1 MDPIPT
7 WVRRLW
13 DIWDLRILVL
23 LSFSLQVILCI
34 SGGRRKSISSL
45 RINSVLVWSAYLMAD
60 WVATVALSKLSDAE
74 GKNKSSNV
82 LRAVWAPLLLLHLG
96 GPDTITAYSLE
107 DNQLWMRHLMGLVVQ
122 LSVAIYVIL
131 MSWKNSWFSFMSIPA
146 LVVGIIKYGERTWAL
161 KSVWGEKYMRS
172 IPFGGL
178 SGTRHS
184 TAGHDYVWALGA
196 AHVHL
201 NDFRTYLAR
210 EHHIWNVLSLGHNN
224 WVNIHSNIF
233 WDALEVQMGLM
244 YDLLYTKAAVIYS
257 KGGLIMRCISF
268 GCTVSVLLGLIFQIV
283 LLKTREEDEGNW
295 HEIDIAITGVLI
307 LGALALEIY
316 AAVVIFSSNWMMIW
330 VIKQGREEWVK
341 WLSQRFPWLFNKKKN
356 WSQMMGQFDLLG
368 YCLKCGNGEFDRSRS
383 TRIIRSVLGYN
394 YKYEDKW
401 NRYLHKTEYSVH
413 PLVCNAILELCNR
426 RIDPLISDS
435 LIREVDEIWETL
447 RYRYTGGTFSQGN
460 SVRPLGNRNMLPF
473 RNGMGWRQW

>member
-1 MDPIPT
+1 
-7 WVRRLW
+7 
-13 DIWDLRILVL
+13 
-23 LSFSLQVILCI
+23 
-34 SGGRRKSISSL
+34 
-45 RINSVLVWSAYLMAD
+45 MAD
-60 WVATVALSKLSDAE
+60 WVATVALGKLSDAE

-82 LRAVWAPLLLLHLG
+82 LWAVWAPLLLLHLG

-107 DNQLWMRHLMGLVVQ
+107 DNQLWMRHVMGLVVQ

-146 LVVGIIKYGERTWAL
+146 LVVGIIKYGERT
-161 KSVWGEKYMRS
+161 
-172 IPFGGL
+172 
-178 SGTRHS
+178 
-184 TAGHDYVWALGA
+184 LG
-196 AHVHL
+196 
-201 NDFRTYLAR
+201 
-210 EHHIWNVLSLGHNN
+210 S
-224 WVNIHSNIF
+224 
-233 WDALEVQMGLM
+233 EV
-244 YDLLYTKAAVIYS
+244 
-257 KGGLIMRCISF
+257 
-268 GCTVSVLLGLIFQIV
+268 GLIFQIV

-307 LGALALEIY
+307 VGALALEIY

-341 WLSQRFPWLFNKKKN
+341 WLSQRFPWLFNKKEN
-356 WSQMMGQFDLLG
+356 WSQIMGQFDLLG

-413 PLVCNAILELCNR
+413 PLVCNAILELCNP

-447 RYRYTGGTFSQGN
+447 HYLYTGGTFSKGIRCVHLATEICYHLEMEWDGGSGEDNPSGSN
-460 SVRPLGNRNMLPF
+460 SSLWKQNKKVSKALSNYMMCCIYL
-473 RNGMGWRQW
+473 